1 MTKENQTTST
11 LEQYIQLL
19 QDKKNIILQ
28 GAPGTGKTYTTASL
42 AVRLC
47 NPNFSDWGDRTAVL
61 AAYEE
66 LRQGGQIAFCT
77 FHQSLDY
84 EDFIEG
90 LKPQLQ
96 GSHVTTISRQAS
108 SSAFANEHGGRKG
121 RISSPVLITTCRRYE
136 EKRTN
141 EKYPRLQE
149 KQSSM
154 FGGRRAIKP

>member
-96 GSHVTTISRQAS
+96 GSHVTYNIEAGIFKRICERARRTERTDIITCIDN
-108 SSAFANEHGGRKG
+108 SAEDTRKREPTRNTLDYRKSKAPCLVGGG
-121 RISSPVLITTCRRYE
+121 
-136 EKRTN
+136 
-141 EKYPRLQE
+141 Q
-149 KQSSM
+149 
-154 FGGRRAIKP
+154 